1 MKKLALL
8 ALTGLDLVSAA
19 LPFPTALPLPAVDL
33 NNQADCNRNH
43 QSCREYV
50 LNVDAPWYKVMILLT
65 ACDIAFGKCMLS
77 I

>member
-8 ALTGLDLVSAA
+8 ALTGLVLVSMA
-19 LPFPTALPLPAVDL
+19 LPFPAATNL

-50 LNVDAPWYKVMILLT
+50 LNVDAPWYKITILLT
-65 ACDIAFGKCMLS
+65 ACDVAFGKCMLG